1 MLWRGVSEVLQR
13 FLERVTLLTGERP
26 SPGTGGHAIEN
37 IQKALDPAMA
47 IRKQTQRTAE
57 IGFCF
62 PANLYRHLTLL
73 YGYNMR
79 PIANPAS
86 PNIEHS
92 PASHTRAV
100 P

>member
-1 MLWRGVSEVLQR
+1 
-13 FLERVTLLTGERP
+13 
-26 SPGTGGHAIEN
+26 
-37 IQKALDPAMA
+37 MA

-73 YGYNMR
+73 YGNNMR